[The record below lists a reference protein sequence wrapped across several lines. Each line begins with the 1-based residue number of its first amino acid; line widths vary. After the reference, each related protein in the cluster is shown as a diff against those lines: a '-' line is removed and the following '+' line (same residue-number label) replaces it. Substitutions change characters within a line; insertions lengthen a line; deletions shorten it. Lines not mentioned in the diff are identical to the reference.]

1 MAENK
6 KADIGNLHIGIVIAR
21 WNNFV
26 TQRLL
31 DGAQKTLIEKGLAK
45 DKITTIWVPGSFE
58 IPTAARWAAESQKFD
73 AVICLGAVILGETD
87 HYKHVSEQAA
97 SGIQQ
102 VSQDTKIP
110 VIFGVLTCKTSEQAL
125 ARAGGAS
132 GNSGSEGALAAIEMI
147 EIKKN
152 LANG

>member
-6 KADIGNLHIGIVIAR
+6 KADIGNLHIAIVIAR

-58 IPTAARWAAESQKFD
+58 IPFLKES
-73 AVICLGAVILGETD
+73 
-87 HYKHVSEQAA
+87 
-97 SGIQQ
+97 
-102 VSQDTKIP
+102 
-110 VIFGVLTCKTSEQAL
+110 TCPQEPFIMKM
-125 ARAGGAS
+125 GCGFF
-132 GNSGSEGALAAIEMI
+132 N
-147 EIKKN
+147 
-152 LANG
+152 